1 MDASKPDILII
12 DDEPS
17 IAALIELLLNRL
29 GHKVHRSGNG
39 ISGMEYWQMHR
50 DSIRIV
56 ILDIVMPRLD
66 GLGVL
71 AALRSQGA
79 GIPVLV
85 ISAVPDLDARQSQ
98 YRVYGPVDFLAKP
111 FSPVELQAKVNA
123 LLEL

>member
-1 MDASKPDILII
+1 MDDSKPDVLII

-29 GHKVHRSGNG
+29 GHKVHRCGNG
-39 ISGMEYWQMHR
+39 VSGLEYWQAHR

-66 GLGVL
+66 GLGVI
-71 AALRSQGA
+71 AALRSQG
-79 GIPVLV
+79 GKIPVLI

-98 YRVYGPVDFLAKP
+98 YRIYSPVDFLAKP
-111 FSPVELQAKVNA
+111 FGPLELQSKVND
-123 LLEL
+123 LLGL